1 LDNRS
6 LDAFRARFESE
17 TYAAKMGMR
26 LIEIAPGHSIVEMVL
41 AEEDQN
47 IFSMAHGGAIFSL
60 IDESFEAAANSHG
73 PVAVALNVSVHYHNP
88 ARPGDTLRAE
98 AMEVSRS
105 RRISTYGI
113 EVRNGNGNLIATCQ
127 AMAYIKNDRPK
138 S

>member
-1 LDNRS
+1 MDKTS
-6 LDAFRARFESE
+6 LDAFRARFDSE
-17 TYAAKMGMR
+17 PYAHKMGMH
-26 LIEIAPGHSIVEMVL
+26 LIELDCGHSIVEMVL
-41 AEEDQN
+41 GEEDQN

-60 IDESFEAAANSHG
+60 IDEAFEAAANSHG

-88 ARPGDTLRAE
+88 ARPGDTLRAD

-105 RRISTYGI
+105 RRISTYAI
-113 EVRNGNGNLIATCQ
+113 EVRNGSDDLIATCQ